1 MRFTEQKFR
10 TVGILGSLLVLIIG
24 VTLRFKVL
32 GIYPKRNFIV
42 IFWHGK
48 FFPLLYK
55 FRGKGITVLATKN
68 RDGEFSSRIVERL
81 GYNVF
86 RGSSEDRGLGTLRG
100 LLNLKSIIAITPDG
114 PKGERCKLKDGFL
127 KFVKF
132 LRCPI
137 VPVGVGVKWKYEF
150 SSWDRFNLPLPFSK
164 CVLNISP
171 PIDPHKIEKSSL
183 EALFIKID
191 NEAEELVKCL

>member
-10 TVGILGSLLVLIIG
+10 TIGILGSLLVLIIG

-32 GIYPKRNFIV
+32 GIYPKRNF
-42 IFWHGK
+42 
-48 FFPLLYK
+48 
-55 FRGKGITVLATKN
+55 
-68 RDGEFSSRIVERL
+68 VERL

-114 PKGERCKLKDGFL
+114 PKGERCKLKDG
-127 KFVKF
+127 
-132 LRCPI
+132 
-137 VPVGVGVKWKYEF
+137 
-150 SSWDRFNLPLPFSK
+150 SK

-183 EALFIKID
+183 EVLFIKID